1 MAEAMAI
8 FAPNINVYRRFQPDV
23 FTPVTR
29 DWGENNRSVAFRLPH
44 AEGAARRLEHR
55 ISGAE
60 ANPYLVTAAVLA
72 GVHHG
77 LANRLTPTEKA
88 TGNAGAAVDESLPL
102 TLWDA
107 LAAWRAA
114 EILPGYFGAPY
125 VEMYAAVKQAEFDA
139 FLEAISAREYAWYL

>member
-1 MAEAMAI
+1 MGDI
-8 FAPNINVYRRFQPDV
+8 
-23 FTPVTR
+23 
-29 DWGENNRSVAFRLPH
+29 GE
-44 AEGAARRLEHR
+44 
-55 ISGAE
+55 
-60 ANPYLVTAAVLA
+60 
-72 GVHHG
+72 
-77 LANRLTPTEKA
+77 
-88 TGNAGAAVDESLPL
+88 GAAVDESLPL